1 MPASVINDSIS
12 NDLLLWKLSETETQL
27 SNLLNISLSSKS
39 KLDLIKSSSQ
49 RRQFLGVQNLLNLHK
64 IKNDMLSYDDNGK
77 PHLLNNKF
85 ISISHSFDY
94 CGVIVSNVKVG
105 LDIEKF
111 RSKILN
117 ISKKFVSESDL
128 GLIKLNSIENVT
140 KVWSIKE
147 AVFKAFGHNEIDFKK
162 NIIIKSVN
170 KEFNKANVLIFKNE
184 ISENYSIEI
193 FNFSEYI
200 CCIAKLN
207 D

>member
-1 MPASVINDSIS
+1 MPVSVINDSIS

-39 KLDLIKSSSQ
+39 KLDLINSSSQ
-49 RRQFLGVQNLLNLHK
+49 RKQFLGVQNLLNLHK

-117 ISKKFVSESDL
+117 ISKKFVSQSDL

-170 KEFNKANVLIFKNE
+170 KEFTKANVLIFKNE

-193 FNFSEYI
+193 YNFSEYI
-200 CCIAKLN
+200 CCVAKLN

>member
-117 ISKKFVSESDL
+117 ISKKFVSQSDL

-170 KEFNKANVLIFKNE
+170 KEFTKANVLIFKNE

>member
-1 MPASVINDSIS
+1 MPISVINDSIS

-27 SNLLNISLSSKS
+27 NNLLNLSISTKLR
-39 KLDLIKSSSQ
+39 LDLIKSSSQ
-49 RRQFLGVQNLLNLHK
+49 RKQFLGVQNLLSLHN
-64 IKNDMLSYDDNGK
+64 INNEILFYDDNGK

-94 CGVIVSNVKVG
+94 CGVIVSDVKVG
-105 LDIEKF
+105 IDIEKF

-128 GLIKLNSIENVT
+128 ALIKESSVENIT

-147 AVFKAFGHNEIDFKK
+147 AVYKAFGHNKIDFKK

-170 KEFNKANVLIFKNE
+170 KEFNKATVLIFNNE

-193 FNFSEYI
+193 YNFSQYI
-200 CCIAKLN
+200 CCIAKQI

>member
-1 MPASVINDSIS
+1 MPVSVINDSIS

-64 IKNDMLSYDDNGK
+64 INNDMLSYDDNGK

-193 FNFSEYI
+193 YNFSEYI
-200 CCIAKLN
+200 CCVAKLN

>member
-1 MPASVINDSIS
+1 MPISVINDYVS
-12 NDLLLWKLSETETQL
+12 NDLLLWKLSEKETQL
-27 SNLLNISLSSKS
+27 NNLVNLSLSSKS
-39 KLDLIKSSSQ
+39 RLDLIKSSSQ
-49 RRQFLGVQNLLNLHK
+49 RKQFLGIQNLLSLHN
-64 IKNDMLSYDDNGK
+64 INNEVLFYDDNGK

-94 CGVIVSNVKVG
+94 CGVIVSDVKVG
-105 LDIEKF
+105 IDIEKF

-128 GLIKLNSIENVT
+128 ALIKVSSVENIT

-147 AVFKAFGHNEIDFKK
+147 AVYKAFGHNKIDFKK

-170 KEFNKANVLIFKNE
+170 KEFNKATVLIFNNE

-193 FNFSEYI
+193 YNFSQYI
-200 CCIAKLN
+200 CCIAKQI

>member
-1 MPASVINDSIS
+1 MPVSVINDSIS

>member
-1 MPASVINDSIS
+1 MPVSVINDSIS

-128 GLIKLNSIENVT
+128 SLINLNSIENVT

-147 AVFKAFGHNEIDFKK
+147 AVFKAFGHNKIDFKK

-170 KEFNKANVLIFKNE
+170 KKFNKANVLIFKNE

>member
-1 MPASVINDSIS
+1 MPISVINDSIS

-27 SNLLNISLSSKS
+27 NNLVNLSISSKLR
-39 KLDLIKSSSQ
+39 LDLIKSSSQ
-49 RRQFLGVQNLLNLHK
+49 KKQFLGVQNLLSLHN
-64 IKNDMLSYDDNGK
+64 INNEILFYDNNGK

-94 CGVIVSNVKVG
+94 CGVIVSDVKVG
-105 LDIEKF
+105 IDIEKF

-117 ISKKFVSESDL
+117 ISKKFVSEPDL
-128 GLIKLNSIENVT
+128 ALIKESSVENIT

-147 AVFKAFGHNEIDFKK
+147 AVYKAFGHNKIDFKK

-170 KEFNKANVLIFKNE
+170 KEFNKATVLIFNNE

-193 FNFSEYI
+193 YNFSQYI
-200 CCIAKLN
+200 CCIAKQI

>member
-117 ISKKFVSESDL
+117 ISKKFVSQSDL

-170 KEFNKANVLIFKNE
+170 KEFTKANVLIFKNE

-193 FNFSEYI
+193 YNFSEYI
-200 CCIAKLN
+200 CCVAKLN

>member
-1 MPASVINDSIS
+1 MPVSVINDSIS

-27 SNLLNISLSSKS
+27 SNLVNISLSSKS

-128 GLIKLNSIENVT
+128 GLIKLNSVENVT

-147 AVFKAFGHNEIDFKK
+147 AVFKAFGHNKIDFKK

-170 KEFNKANVLIFKNE
+170 EKFNKANVLIFKNE

-193 FNFSEYI
+193 YNFSEYI
-200 CCIAKLN
+200 CCVAKLN

>member
-1 MPASVINDSIS
+1 
-12 NDLLLWKLSETETQL
+12 
-27 SNLLNISLSSKS
+27 
-39 KLDLIKSSSQ
+39 
-49 RRQFLGVQNLLNLHK
+49 
-64 IKNDMLSYDDNGK
+64 MLSYDDNGK

-162 NIIIKSVN
+162 KIIIKSVN

-193 FNFSEYI
+193 YNFSEYI
-200 CCIAKLN
+200 CCVAKLN

>member
-1 MPASVINDSIS
+1 MPISVINDSIS

-27 SNLLNISLSSKS
+27 NNLVNLSISSKLR
-39 KLDLIKSSSQ
+39 LDLIKSSSQ
-49 RRQFLGVQNLLNLHK
+49 RKQFLGVQNLLSLHN
-64 IKNDMLSYDDNGK
+64 INNEILFYDDNGK

-94 CGVIVSNVKVG
+94 CAVIVSNVKVG
-105 LDIEKF
+105 IDIEKL
-111 RSKILN
+111 RPKILN

-128 GLIKLNSIENVT
+128 ALIKESSVENIT

-147 AVFKAFGHNEIDFKK
+147 AVYKAFGHNKIDFKK

-170 KEFNKANVLIFKNE
+170 KEFNKATVLIFNNE

-193 FNFSEYI
+193 YNFSQYI
-200 CCIAKLN
+200 CCIAKQI

>member
-1 MPASVINDSIS
+1 MPISVINDSIS

-27 SNLLNISLSSKS
+27 NNLVNLSISSKLR
-39 KLDLIKSSSQ
+39 LDLINSSSQ
-49 RRQFLGVQNLLNLHK
+49 RKQFLGVQNLLSLHN
-64 IKNDMLSYDDNGK
+64 INNEILFYDDNGK

-94 CGVIVSNVKVG
+94 CGVIVSDVKVG
-105 LDIEKF
+105 IDIEKF

-128 GLIKLNSIENVT
+128 ALIKVSSVENIT

-147 AVFKAFGHNEIDFKK
+147 AVYKAFGHNKIDFKK

-170 KEFNKANVLIFKNE
+170 KEFNKATVLIFNNE

-193 FNFSEYI
+193 YNFSQYI
-200 CCIAKLN
+200 CCIAKQI

>member
-170 KEFNKANVLIFKNE
+170 KEFNKASVLIFKNE

>member
-1 MPASVINDSIS
+1 MPVSVINDSIS

-85 ISISHSFDY
+85 ISISHSFNY
-94 CGVIVSNVKVG
+94 CGVIVSDVKVG
-105 LDIEKF
+105 LDIEKL

-117 ISKKFVSESDL
+117 ISNKFVSASDRN
-128 GLIKLNSIENVT
+128 LIKLDSVENIT
-140 KVWSIKE
+140 KIWTIKE
-147 AVFKAFGHNEIDFKK
+147 AVFKAFGYSGINFKE
-162 NIIIKSVN
+162 NILIESIN
-170 KEFNKANVLIFKNE
+170 IEFDRAKVKIYKNE
-184 ISENYSIEI
+184 IIEYYNIEI
-193 FNFSEYI
+193 INFSQYI
-200 CCIAKLN
+200 CSVAYLIK
-207 D
+207 

>member
-1 MPASVINDSIS
+1 MPVSVINDSIS
-12 NDLLLWKLSETETQL
+12 NDLLLWKLSENETQL
-27 SNLLNISLSSKS
+27 SNLVNISLSSKS
-39 KLDLIKSSSQ
+39 KLDLMKSSSQ

-64 IKNDMLSYDDNGK
+64 IKNDMLFYDDNGK

-128 GLIKLNSIENVT
+128 SLINLNSIENVT

-162 NIIIKSVN
+162 NIIIKSVI
-170 KEFNKANVLIFKNE
+170 KEFNKAYVLIFKNE

-193 FNFSEYI
+193 YNFSEYI
-200 CCIAKLN
+200 CCVAKLN

>member
-64 IKNDMLSYDDNGK
+64 IKNDMLFYDDNGK

-193 FNFSEYI
+193 YNFSEYI
-200 CCIAKLN
+200 CCVAKLN

>member
-1 MPASVINDSIS
+1 MPVSVINDSIS

-27 SNLLNISLSSKS
+27 SNLVNISLSSKS

-147 AVFKAFGHNEIDFKK
+147 AVFKAFGHNKIDFKK

-170 KEFNKANVLIFKNE
+170 KKFNKANVLIFKNE

-200 CCIAKLN
+200 CCVAKLN

>member
-1 MPASVINDSIS
+1 MPISVINDYVS
-12 NDLLLWKLSETETQL
+12 NDLLLWKLSEKEIQL
-27 SNLLNISLSSKS
+27 NNLVNLSLSSKS
-39 KLDLIKSSSQ
+39 RLDLIKSSSQ
-49 RRQFLGVQNLLNLHK
+49 RKQFLGIQNLLSLHNINNK
-64 IKNDMLSYDDNGK
+64 VLFYDDNGK

-94 CGVIVSNVKVG
+94 CGVIVSDVKVG
-105 LDIEKF
+105 IDIEKF

-117 ISKKFVSESDL
+117 ISKKFFSESDL
-128 GLIKLNSIENVT
+128 ALIKVSSVENIT

-147 AVFKAFGHNEIDFKK
+147 AVYKAFGHNKIDFKK

-170 KEFNKANVLIFKNE
+170 KEFNKATVLIFNNE

-193 FNFSEYI
+193 YNFSQYI
-200 CCIAKLN
+200 CCIAKQI

>member
-49 RRQFLGVQNLLNLHK
+49 RKQFLGVQNLLNLHK

-147 AVFKAFGHNEIDFKK
+147 AVFKAFGHNKIDFKK

-170 KEFNKANVLIFKNE
+170 KKFNKANVLIFKNE

-193 FNFSEYI
+193 YNFSEYI
-200 CCIAKLN
+200 CCVAKLN

>member
-1 MPASVINDSIS
+1 MPVSVINDSIS

-147 AVFKAFGHNEIDFKK
+147 AVFKAFGHNKIDFKK

-200 CCIAKLN
+200 CCVAKLN

>member
-1 MPASVINDSIS
+1 MPISVINDSIS

-27 SNLLNISLSSKS
+27 NNLVNLSISSKLR
-39 KLDLIKSSSQ
+39 LDLIKSSSQ
-49 RRQFLGVQNLLNLHK
+49 RKQFLGVQNLLSLHN
-64 IKNDMLSYDDNGK
+64 INNEILFYDDNGK

-94 CGVIVSNVKVG
+94 CGVIISDVKVG
-105 LDIEKF
+105 IDIEKF

-128 GLIKLNSIENVT
+128 ALIKESSVENIT

-147 AVFKAFGHNEIDFKK
+147 AVYKAFGHNKIDFKK

-170 KEFNKANVLIFKNE
+170 KEFNKATVLIFNNE

-193 FNFSEYI
+193 YNFSQYI
-200 CCIAKLN
+200 CCIAKQI

>member
-1 MPASVINDSIS
+1 MPISVINDSIS

-27 SNLLNISLSSKS
+27 NNLVNLSISSKLR
-39 KLDLIKSSSQ
+39 LDLIKSSSQ
-49 RRQFLGVQNLLNLHK
+49 RKQFLGVQNLLSLHN
-64 IKNDMLSYDDNGK
+64 INNEILFYDDNSK

-94 CGVIVSNVKVG
+94 CGVIVSDVKVG
-105 LDIEKF
+105 IDIEKF

-117 ISKKFVSESDL
+117 ISKKFVSDSDL
-128 GLIKLNSIENVT
+128 ALIKVSSVENIT

-147 AVFKAFGHNEIDFKK
+147 AVYKAFGHNKIDFKK

-170 KEFNKANVLIFKNE
+170 KEFNKATVLIFSNE
-184 ISENYSIEI
+184 ILENYSIEI
-193 FNFSEYI
+193 YNFSQYI
-200 CCIAKLN
+200 CCIAKQI

>member
-111 RSKILN
+111 RSN
-117 ISKKFVSESDL
+117 FDL
-128 GLIKLNSIENVT
+128 ELR
-140 KVWSIKE
+140 
-147 AVFKAFGHNEIDFKK
+147 D
-162 NIIIKSVN
+162 
-170 KEFNKANVLIFKNE
+170 IFKRL
-184 ISENYSIEI
+184 
-193 FNFSEYI
+193 
-200 CCIAKLN
+200 LN
-207 D
+207 

>member
-1 MPASVINDSIS
+1 MPVSVINDSIS

-147 AVFKAFGHNEIDFKK
+147 AVFKAFGHNKIDFKK

-170 KEFNKANVLIFKNE
+170 KKFNKANVLIFKNE

-193 FNFSEYI
+193 YNFSEYI
-200 CCIAKLN
+200 CCVAKLN

>member
-1 MPASVINDSIS
+1 MPVSVINDSIS

-64 IKNDMLSYDDNGK
+64 IKNDMLFYDDNGK

-117 ISKKFVSESDL
+117 ISKKFVSQSDL

-170 KEFNKANVLIFKNE
+170 KEFTKANVLIFKNE

>member
-1 MPASVINDSIS
+1 MPVSVINDSIS

-27 SNLLNISLSSKS
+27 SNLVNISLSSKS

-117 ISKKFVSESDL
+117 ISKKFVSQSDL

-147 AVFKAFGHNEIDFKK
+147 AVFKAFGHNKIDFKK

-170 KEFNKANVLIFKNE
+170 KKFNKANVLIFKNE

-193 FNFSEYI
+193 YNFSEYI
-200 CCIAKLN
+200 CCVAKLN

>member
-1 MPASVINDSIS
+1 MPISVINDYVS
-12 NDLLLWKLSETETQL
+12 NDLLLWKLSEKEIQL
-27 SNLLNISLSSKS
+27 NNLVNLSLSSKS
-39 KLDLIKSSSQ
+39 RLDLIKSSSQ
-49 RRQFLGVQNLLNLHK
+49 RKQFLGIQNLLSLHN
-64 IKNDMLSYDDNGK
+64 INNEVLFYDDNGK

-94 CGVIVSNVKVG
+94 CGVIVSDVKVG
-105 LDIEKF
+105 IDIEKF

-128 GLIKLNSIENVT
+128 ALIKVSSVENIT

-147 AVFKAFGHNEIDFKK
+147 AVYKAFGHNKIDFKK

-170 KEFNKANVLIFKNE
+170 KEFNKATVLIFNNE

-193 FNFSEYI
+193 YNFSQYI
-200 CCIAKLN
+200 CCSAKQI

>member
-27 SNLLNISLSSKS
+27 SNLLNISLNSKS

-193 FNFSEYI
+193 YNFSEYI
-200 CCIAKLN
+200 CCVAKLN

>member
-12 NDLLLWKLSETETQL
+12 NDLLLWKLSENETQL
-27 SNLLNISLSSKS
+27 SNLVNISLSSKS

-49 RRQFLGVQNLLNLHK
+49 RKQFLGVQNLLNLHK
-64 IKNDMLSYDDNGK
+64 IKNDMLFYDDNGK

-128 GLIKLNSIENVT
+128 GLIKLNSVENVT

-147 AVFKAFGHNEIDFKK
+147 AVFKAFGHNKIDFKK

-170 KEFNKANVLIFKNE
+170 KKFNKANVLIFKNE

-193 FNFSEYI
+193 YNFSEYI
-200 CCIAKLN
+200 CCVAKLN

>member
-1 MPASVINDSIS
+1 MPTSVINDSIS

-64 IKNDMLSYDDNGK
+64 IKNEMLSYDDNGK

-193 FNFSEYI
+193 YNFSEYI
-200 CCIAKLN
+200 CCVAKLN

>member
-1 MPASVINDSIS
+1 MPVSVINDSIS

-49 RRQFLGVQNLLNLHK
+49 RKQFLGVQNLLNLHK

-128 GLIKLNSIENVT
+128 SLIKLNSIENVT

-147 AVFKAFGHNEIDFKK
+147 AVFKAFGHNKIDFKK

-170 KEFNKANVLIFKNE
+170 EKFNKANVLIFKNE

-193 FNFSEYI
+193 YNFSEYI
-200 CCIAKLN
+200 CCVAKLN

>member
-147 AVFKAFGHNEIDFKK
+147 AVFKAFGHNKIDFKK

-170 KEFNKANVLIFKNE
+170 EKFNKANVLIFKNE

-193 FNFSEYI
+193 YNFSEYI
-200 CCIAKLN
+200 CCVAKLN

>member
-1 MPASVINDSIS
+1 MPVSVINDSIS
-12 NDLLLWKLSETETQL
+12 NDLLLWKLSENETQL
-27 SNLLNISLSSKS
+27 SNLVNISLSSKS
-39 KLDLIKSSSQ
+39 KLDLMKSSSQ

-64 IKNDMLSYDDNGK
+64 IKNDMLFYDDNGK

-117 ISKKFVSESDL
+117 ISKKFVSQSDL

-170 KEFNKANVLIFKNE
+170 KEFTKANVLIFKNE

-193 FNFSEYI
+193 YNFSEYI
-200 CCIAKLN
+200 CCVAKLN

>member
-1 MPASVINDSIS
+1 MPVSVINDSIS

-27 SNLLNISLSSKS
+27 SNLVNISLSTKS

-147 AVFKAFGHNEIDFKK
+147 AVFKAFGHNKIDFKK

-170 KEFNKANVLIFKNE
+170 EKFNKANVLIFKNE